1 MNITKV
7 SIRHVDM
14 NKVKAIASITI
25 DDDFVVHDLR
35 VVEGERGLF
44 VAMPSRKLPSGNF
57 RDVAHPINS
66 ETRETVQSM
75 VLDEY
80 KSSLESIEDNPVSAD
95 APHESDKPSFETTE
109 ESREFSEAEVAAERS
124 DSADTEGE

>member
-1 MNITKV
+1 MNITRV

-44 VAMPSRKLPSGNF
+44 VAMPSRKLPNGNF

-66 ETRETVQSM
+66 ETREMVQSL

-80 KSSLESIEDNPVSAD
+80 KNSLNVSDNSEISPETPGQSSEISKEEKTSVDGDVS
-95 APHESDKPSFETTE
+95 SDLSQKDENS
-109 ESREFSEAEVAAERS
+109 
-124 DSADTEGE
+124 

>member
-1 MNITKV
+1 MNVTKV

-66 ETRETVQSM
+66 ETREMVQSM

-80 KSSLESIEDNPVSAD
+80 KSSLEGSEDTS
-95 APHESDKPSFETTE
+95 E
-109 ESREFSEAEVAAERS
+109 ESEISIQEPVKKEETPQTETASEETSSENG
-124 DSADTEGE
+124 DSTES

>member
-7 SIRHVDM
+7 SIRQVDM

-35 VVEGERGLF
+35 IVEGERGLF

-57 RDVAHPINS
+57 RDVAHPINT
-66 ETRETVQSM
+66 ETREMVQDV
-75 VLDEY
+75 VLKEY
-80 KSSLESIEDNPVSAD
+80 KHYLSSPKD
-95 APHESDKPSFETTE
+95 SDSPSK
-109 ESREFSEAEVAAERS
+109 AEVATSKDSEGTSSLS
-124 DSADTEGE
+124 DDSSTDLPKVDETLET

>member
-7 SIRHVDM
+7 SVRQVDM

-66 ETRETVQSM
+66 QTREMIQNV
-75 VLDEY
+75 VLEEY
-80 KSSLESIEDNPVSAD
+80 KRFLETSKESETSQETSSESSEISDEEVHSKSSDVSSDSPDAD
-95 APHESDKPSFETTE
+95 ES
-109 ESREFSEAEVAAERS
+109 SEA
-124 DSADTEGE
+124 

>member
-1 MNITKV
+1 MNVTKV

-14 NKVKAIASITI
+14 NKVRAIASITI

-66 ETRETVQSM
+66 ETREMVQNM
-75 VLDEY
+75 VLVEY
-80 KSSLESIEDNPVSAD
+80 KSSLEDSEDTSEKSEISTQEPVKKEETPQAET
-95 APHESDKPSFETTE
+95 APEETSSENGDSTE
-109 ESREFSEAEVAAERS
+109 A
-124 DSADTEGE
+124 

>member
-80 KSSLESIEDNPVSAD
+80 KSSLDSAEDSPAQEAD
-95 APHESDKPSFETTE
+95 DDDKKPSFGVTE
-109 ESREFSEAEVAAERS
+109 ESREFTEAEVVADRH
-124 DSADTEGE
+124 DSAETEAE

>member
-25 DDDFVVHDLR
+25 DEDFVVHDLR

-66 ETRETVQSM
+66 ETREMVQSI
-75 VLDEY
+75 VLEEY
-80 KSSLESIEDNPVSAD
+80 KNSVDSDEDSQATEDVSGEKSKSSEQE
-95 APHESDKPSFETTE
+95 ETTE
-109 ESREFSEAEVAAERS
+109 GSEESSEEKTMVES
-124 DSADTEGE
+124 EHSPDT